1 MFRGKL
7 SGLYTSVGVPTE
19 NEDTLKYIFLK
30 QVHDDLIIFK
40 KIEYNLDNCIDH
52 CSVTTPMDTI

>member
-7 SGLYTSVGVPTE
+7 SELYTSVGVPTE

-30 QVHDDLIIFK
+30 
-40 KIEYNLDNCIDH
+40 
-52 CSVTTPMDTI
+52 